1 MKTISRILLCLFL
14 VSSLAAEQ
22 VDEKTVIERA
32 RATVGSNE
40 ALDRVVTLRLVG
52 GLKPIGSEKPSA
64 TLLIIARKP
73 CSQRMELK
81 VDDIVETTILHGKQ
95 GCIIRSNLSG
105 GPSKMRDM
113 IGPELERVRY
123 STRQFFNFY
132 KPDFKNG
139 ETVTLEGIET
149 RFGQRAYKLK
159 YAYPDGLETIRYF
172 SVEDDSIVST
182 VTQNGVESV
191 GVGTQVVEGVKFPE
205 SIEYYEGE
213 RKLHTIVLDE
223 ILVNKPL
230 EAGIFDIPEG
240 EPSK

>member
-1 MKTISRILLCLFL
+1 MKVFLRALLCLFL

-32 RATVGSNE
+32 RATIGSND
-40 ALDRVVTLRLVG
+40 ALDRVVTLQLAG
-52 GLKPIGSEKPSA
+52 GLKPVGSDIPSA
-64 TLLIIARKP
+64 SILIVARKP

-81 VDDIVETTILHGKQ
+81 VDDIVETTILHGRQ
-95 GCIIRSNLSG
+95 GCIIRSNLNE

-132 KPDFKNG
+132 KPDYKNG
-139 ETVTLEGIET
+139 ETVSLEGIET

-159 YAYPDGLETIRYF
+159 YAYPEGMETIRYF
-172 SVEDDSIVST
+172 SVENDSIVST
-182 VTQNGVESV
+182 ITQNGVESV
-191 GVGTQVVEGVKFPE
+191 GVGTQVVEGVKFPK
-205 SIEYYEGE
+205 SIEYYEGD